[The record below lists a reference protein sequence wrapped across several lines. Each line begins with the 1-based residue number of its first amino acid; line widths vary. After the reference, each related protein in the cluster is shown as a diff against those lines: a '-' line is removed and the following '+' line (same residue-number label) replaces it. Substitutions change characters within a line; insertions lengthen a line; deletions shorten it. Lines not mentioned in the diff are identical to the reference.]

1 MHTIAS
7 AACCTHLIAVICQQN
22 ENQGGRGVTVAR
34 KATPQ
39 GDALCLEEQ
48 STRPKRQRCESKHA
62 PAVISPSFSFLS
74 SPPSFPNFRPPL
86 RPRRSLIQQQMM
98 QQQAA
103 LMAATQ
109 GSYLNPMAAIAA
121 AQMQQMA
128 AFNVNGL
135 VATPM
140 TPSSGMRTEAAH
152 QQGGGTLNDFTDA
165 RAGAPL
171 SISHCWP
178 GTFSSLVRIIEAA
191 RNIFIKGL
199 SAPALVTFLRCGL
212 HLQ

>member
-1 MHTIAS
+1 
-7 AACCTHLIAVICQQN
+7 
-22 ENQGGRGVTVAR
+22 
-34 KATPQ
+34 
-39 GDALCLEEQ
+39 
-48 STRPKRQRCESKHA
+48 
-62 PAVISPSFSFLS
+62 
-74 SPPSFPNFRPPL
+74 
-86 RPRRSLIQQQMM
+86 M

-140 TPSSGMRTEAAH
+140 TPSSGMRSEAPH
-152 QQGGGTLNDFTDA
+152 QLEGAGAGTLNDFTDA